1 MSKRAMFQ
9 PTYRA
14 EGFATGSGSVPI
26 LPINPCALDP
36 AHELPVP
43 PRRMFVSPPPRRSLP
58 WRIVTAIGSLGGT
71 IVAGAALMVLAQYL
85 TMPR

>member
-1 MSKRAMFQ
+1 MLQ

-14 EGFATGSGSVPI
+14 EGFAAGSDSLPV

-36 AHELPVP
+36 AHDLPMP
-43 PRRMFVSPPPRRSLP
+43 PRRMFVAPPPRRSLP
-58 WRIVTAIGSLGGT
+58 WHIATAIFGLGGT

-85 TMPR
+85 TTPH